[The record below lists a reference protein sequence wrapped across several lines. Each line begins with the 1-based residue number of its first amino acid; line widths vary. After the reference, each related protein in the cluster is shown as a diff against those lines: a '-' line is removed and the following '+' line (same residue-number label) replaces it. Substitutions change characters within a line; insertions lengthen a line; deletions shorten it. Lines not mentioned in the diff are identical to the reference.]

1 MKQIGARFDVYKPS
15 NGIRNGEMNLQLCL
29 TTINMKNILNFFG
42 FVCHLSYFSF
52 FCVFTSQWNVDFF
65 FVSYFSCG
73 RKLAYVYSKEFKKQ
87 SGVVTCK

>member
-52 FCVFTSQWNVDFF
+52 LCVFYISVECRLFLCILLFLWSQTSLRLFQ
-65 FVSYFSCG
+65 G
-73 RKLAYVYSKEFKKQ
+73 I
-87 SGVVTCK
+87 